1 MSGDFTE
8 TKQSSKLV
16 YSGKMLQ
23 VHEDQVSLPDGTT
36 AQREYVVHPG
46 AALILPMFDD
56 DSILLERQYRYPV
69 GLHLYELPAGKFE
82 PGEPSLETARRELLE
97 ETGED
102 PPGCCISSAL
112 EALAC
117 EQISTEAILYGERVA
132 VDPVTGLE
140 LTLEVGGPDRVG
152 GIEGCGGRPGVG
164 SSSAAPSLL
173 HESSSLHIL
182 VEDSSTR
189 DGPVRV
195 QGQESSS
202 DLSGTPP
209 GSVCAEFERSLDD
222 LRIRGEG
229 MGSRSMR
236 SIRQPIRPFGL
247 VSVEPLVAGFT
258 ANAVSVAEL
267 GVGE

>member
-97 ETGED
+97 ETGYVADEWTRLYSTLPCVGYSD
-102 PPGCCISSAL
+102 ERIEFFLARELSFKGASLDEGEFLETLRLPLAEAL
-112 EALAC
+112 EW
-117 EQISTEAILYGERVA
+117 V
-132 VDPVTGLE
+132 
-140 LTLEVGGPDRVG
+140 
-152 GIEGCGGRPGVG
+152 
-164 SSSAAPSLL
+164 
-173 HESSSLHIL
+173 
-182 VEDSSTR
+182 R
-189 DGPVRV
+189 DG
-195 QGQESSS
+195 
-202 DLSGTPP
+202 T
-209 GSVCAEFERSLDD
+209 
-222 LRIRGEG
+222 IRDTKT
-229 MGSRSMR
+229 ML
-236 SIRQPIRPFGL
+236 GL
-247 VSVEPLVAGFT
+247 LWADRMLNAGW
-258 ANAVSVAEL
+258 
-267 GVGE
+267 